1 MSFLFTDIEGSSL
14 MWSRARDRMG
24 GVVGRLIELA
34 DAATAAEGGTLVR
47 DRGEG
52 DSHFLV
58 FDRAS
63 AAVRAACSL
72 QRSIL
77 SESWPAELEPLVRMG
92 IHAGECDYAEGD
104 YLGVVVNQAARVR
117 ATAHGGQIVT
127 SHVVAILAQDLA
139 DIRLRPLGS
148 YRVRDFAEPELLHQ
162 VEAPGL
168 SRDFPA
174 LETLENA
181 VPPVTAIISLDLCGA
196 RTRMTGLGPAGIGE
210 AQARFMGFLRDRFEV
225 GGGRFIKLVGDGC
238 IALFD
243 SPLAAV
249 DFIREVSA
257 RTGSRDYATRAGLHI
272 GHVDMVEREPVG
284 VALVITHALM
294 ERAGPGSILVSP
306 TAADVLEGYGV
317 TAVPG
322 PVVTL
327 LGVPGDWQAYTLRS
341 R

>member
-24 GVVGRLIELA
+24 AVVSRLIELA
-34 DAATAAEGGTLVR
+34 NAATAAEGGTLVR
-47 DRGEG
+47 ERGEG

-77 SESWPAELEPLVRMG
+77 TESWPLELEPRVRMG
-92 IHAGECDYAEGD
+92 IHTGECNYAEGD
-104 YLGVVVNQAARVR
+104 YLGVAVNQAARVR

-127 SHVVAILAQDLA
+127 SHVVAILAQDLV

-148 YRVRDFAEPELLHQ
+148 FRVRDFAEPELLHQ

-168 SRDFPA
+168 PRTFPA

-181 VPPVTAIISLDLCGA
+181 VPPVTAIISLDLVGA
-196 RTRMTGLGPAGIGE
+196 STRLTGLAPGGIGE
-210 AQARFMGFLRDRFEV
+210 AQARFMRFLRNRFEA
-225 GGGRFIKLVGDGC
+225 GGGRYIKLLGDGC

-249 DFIREVSA
+249 DFIHEVSA
-257 RTGSRDYATRAGLHI
+257 RTGSRDHEIRAGLHI

-284 VALVITHALM
+284 VAIVITHALM
-294 ERAGPGSILVSP
+294 ERAEPGSIVVSP
-306 TAADVLEGYGV
+306 TAADVLQGYGI
-317 TAVPG
+317 TTVPG
-322 PVVTL
+322 PVVAL
-327 LGVPGDWQAYTLRS
+327 VGVPGEWQTYTVQS